1 MNDTVVL
8 DGKCTLDITAD
19 GDCNLDTIVDGQYG
33 EYITV
38 HTGEYYTGATA
49 VTPSEGGTVL
59 VTQDLLMPSN
69 VTVVPIPS
77 NYGRIAWNG
86 SHLTVY

>member
-1 MNDTVVL
+1 MQDTVVL
-8 DGKCTLDITAD
+8 AGTCSLEITASGNCD
-19 GDCNLDTIVDGQYG
+19 IDTTLDGQYG

-38 HTGEYYTGATA
+38 HTGEYYTGATT

-69 VTVVPIPS
+69 VTVEPIPS